1 LAAVI
6 SSAPLVQRHRFAGLF
21 SSKARRRCN
30 TPITHPG
37 YERYLPHAIR
47 ICVSIVESRGGEVGW
62 SGNAGA
68 VPCAR
73 CGIVFV
79 AACVLLSTAAFA
91 GSARDY
97 LNAPVDA
104 WLVDYNSGYSTSITS
119 EDGTDISSRRRSK
132 SGQPDSQTIRLS
144 LRQFW

>member
-1 LAAVI
+1 MTLVGPGTPAWRLALAA
-6 SSAPLVQRHRFAGLF
+6 ALF
-21 SSKARRRCN
+21 
-30 TPITHPG
+30 
-37 YERYLPHAIR
+37 
-47 ICVSIVESRGGEVGW
+47 
-62 SGNAGA
+62 
-68 VPCAR
+68 
-73 CGIVFV
+73 FV
-79 AACVLLSTAAFA
+79 AAWVLLSTAAFA

-104 WLVDYNSGYSTSITS
+104 WLVNYNSGYSTSITS